1 MPTLNPEVYTET
13 MGEFLNGLANYT
25 EKDNPYNRIKA
36 YPGTEFEEIEN
47 ILKLLSPL
55 VVFEVDDQN
64 NIKVFISEGNGRDR
78 VRPKEFR
85 FYLNYVIL
93 PKINEHATNLE
104 CIKGVVETLISFD
117 KNLDEFL
124 QKIKDYLLVTRY
136 VIMYYDMDDMD
147 E

>member
-1 MPTLNPEVYTET
+1 MPTLNPEVNTGT

-25 EKDNPYNRIKA
+25 EKDNPYHQIKA

-104 CIKGVVETLISFD
+104 CIKGAVETLISFD